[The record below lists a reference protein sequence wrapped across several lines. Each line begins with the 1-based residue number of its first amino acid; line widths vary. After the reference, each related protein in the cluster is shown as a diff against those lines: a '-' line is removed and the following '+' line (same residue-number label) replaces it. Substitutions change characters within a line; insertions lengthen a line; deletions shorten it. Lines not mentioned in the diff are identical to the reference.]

1 MKRRQTS
8 GIRQI
13 AKVLLVALLLC
24 SCAAKQESAS
34 LVSHSLSSTY
44 DLDLTAEEAAYL
56 ETVSP
61 LQVAVND
68 GGAPLFYFD
77 SQGNPGG
84 IGIRVMQEIAARSGL
99 PLYYKTFKSV
109 SAVWESDADLLP
121 TIDPR
126 YLVKEMLLSTPY
138 LSSDAVLY
146 MRQGIDINTLANK
159 RVAVLESGTPPEGIA
174 AEQIVFFE
182 SREKAV
188 EGVNRGLA
196 DYGYGNI
203 FSLSYLLLTKNLQN
217 IVMVPQGFES
227 RRYSVGVMN
236 GDPILL
242 SIIDKAIA
250 SLSED
255 FILSIVL
262 DEASRVASDV
272 SLSVLMS
279 RYGAWIFV
287 ISLITIA
294 ILLLLSYGVARSR
307 KLLRYQNR
315 RYELLFELSE
325 GYLFEFSL
333 DEQLLS
339 LSPQSSSLQAQYHLP
354 EERIIE
360 YLKEIT
366 EEDESGQI
374 STALTLHDINGKMA
388 TYRLQMFRQKKEAG
402 MQGDWI
408 GLLSDISADEKE
420 KAALR
425 NQADTDGLT
434 GVLNQVAL
442 RKQVERVL
450 QSREDGSFD
459 VFILLDFDNFK
470 EINDTY
476 GHLEGNHH
484 LQGLAS
490 LLETLFPDAEVL
502 GRVGG
507 DEFGLYLN
515 DMSSLDEARELAEAI
530 NPAYQRRLESSF
542 TLSVGVAKVEKGD
555 TFDTLFNRA
564 DVALYASKRAGGNTI
579 TLRQ

>member
-1 MKRRQTS
+1 
-8 GIRQI
+8 
-13 AKVLLVALLLC
+13 
-24 SCAAKQESAS
+24 
-34 LVSHSLSSTY
+34 
-44 DLDLTAEEAAYL
+44 
-56 ETVSP
+56 
-61 LQVAVND
+61 
-68 GGAPLFYFD
+68 
-77 SQGNPGG
+77 
-84 IGIRVMQEIAARSGL
+84 
-99 PLYYKTFKSV
+99 
-109 SAVWESDADLLP
+109 
-121 TIDPR
+121 
-126 YLVKEMLLSTPY
+126 
-138 LSSDAVLY
+138 
-146 MRQGIDINTLANK
+146 
-159 RVAVLESGTPPEGIA
+159 
-174 AEQIVFFE
+174 
-182 SREKAV
+182 
-188 EGVNRGLA
+188 
-196 DYGYGNI
+196 
-203 FSLSYLLLTKNLQN
+203 
-217 IVMVPQGFES
+217 
-227 RRYSVGVMN
+227 
-236 GDPILL
+236 
-242 SIIDKAIA
+242 
-250 SLSED
+250 
-255 FILSIVL
+255 IVL

-294 ILLLLSYGVARSR
+294 ILLLLSFGVARSR
-307 KLLRYQNR
+307 KLLRYQNK

-333 DEQLLS
+333 DEELLS

-360 YLKEIT
+360 YLKEIIA
-366 EEDESGQI
+366 EDESGQI
-374 STALTLHDINGKMA
+374 NTALTLHDIEGKMA
-388 TYRLQMFRQKKEAG
+388 TYRLQMFRQEKEAE

-420 KAALR
+420 KAVLR
-425 NQADTDGLT
+425 SQADTDGLT
-434 GVLNQVAL
+434 GVLNQVAF

-476 GHLEGNHH
+476 GHLEGNRH

-490 LLETLFPDAEVL
+490 LLKTLFSEAEVL

-507 DEFGLYLN
+507 DEFALYLS
-515 DMSSLDEARELAEAI
+515 DVRSLDETRELAEAI